1 VGFRWGSWTGLQQR
15 AFNAP
20 TDIVGCSSGLQH
32 FMASYPTEH
41 LTWLHSRSPIRNPHR
56 SDAAHVVS
64 YVGSY
69 IPTHYPRAGHSDNA
83 GLMMAWEYLNE
94 RWVHC
99 ARRLMMTRKYF
110 AVINNSVLALTT
122 FSRGLWRSSQSY
134 RKIFEKL
141 VDPDDLEIIKKSS
154 FLRFWVIPRGVEK
167 TLIFTPPDT

>member
-1 VGFRWGSWTGLQQR
+1 MGFRWGSWSGLQQR

-56 SDAAHVVS
+56 SDAAHVVDS
-64 YVGSY
+64 VGSY

-83 GLMMAWEYLNE
+83 GLMMAWRTTSYVECTARDDYMMLENISPH
-94 RWVHC
+94 HC
-99 ARRLMMTRKYF
+99 
-110 AVINNSVLALTT
+110 NSVLALTT
-122 FSRGLWRSSQSY
+122 FSRGLWKSSQGT

-141 VDPDDLEIIKKSS
+141 RVPDDLEIIKKSS
-154 FLRFWVIPRGVEK
+154 FLRF
-167 TLIFTPPDT
+167 